1 MRTIACTAAWVC
13 LMAAA
18 PSILPSALAEGCTA
32 IGTGQRCERRIE
44 STTVTP
50 DGTRWVTG
58 ATGDWS
64 DEGREAQNEPAPPPR
79 RPKRMHRPD
88 ASAARSRSTQAP
100 DVSPDVSI
108 NASGI
113 RAPGVSIDWG
123 N

>member
-1 MRTIACTAAWVC
+1 MRTIAYTAAWAC

-18 PSILPSALAEGCTA
+18 PSTLTSALAEGCTA

-64 DEGREAQNEPAPPPR
+64 DEGHEAQNEPASPPQ
-79 RPKRMHRPD
+79 RPKRMYRSDVPAVHSKSVQAPGVSID
-88 ASAARSRSTQAP
+88 ASG
-100 DVSPDVSI
+100 V
-108 NASGI
+108 
-113 RAPGVSIDWG
+113 RAPGVSIEWG